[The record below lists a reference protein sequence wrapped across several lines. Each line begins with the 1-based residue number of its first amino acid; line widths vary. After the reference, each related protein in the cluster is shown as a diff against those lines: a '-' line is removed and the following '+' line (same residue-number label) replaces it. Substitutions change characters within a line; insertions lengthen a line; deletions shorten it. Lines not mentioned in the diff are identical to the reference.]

1 MKTLLLL
8 CLAVGLLP
16 ATAAAQHAPRAQHG
30 REASDE
36 PQLVIGRVKL
46 ADPVL
51 VFYRQV
57 GPGTAVQQLVMSKNQ
72 LPLLRTLTLE
82 ELAQRREVFV
92 DGLSNL
98 ALPGTDAQ
106 KFRLSGSSLLAGK
119 ERRPAGDGR
128 STYARLKVPSP
139 GELYVV
145 RESAEEYRHFVAA
158 PGQQGSRIDF
168 QVNGLPGIDSVRAIY
183 TLRKINTAER
193 SLGDGATLR

>member
-1 MKTLLLL
+1 MKPLLLFAL
-8 CLAVGLLP
+8 SLLP
-16 ATAAAQHAPRAQHG
+16 AAAAAQHAPKGRHG
-30 REASDE
+30 RDASGEA
-36 PQLVIGRVKL
+36 QLVIGRVKL
-46 ADPVL
+46 DDPVL
-51 VFYRQV
+51 VFYRQE
-57 GPGTAVQQLVMSKNQ
+57 GPGKAVQQLVMSKNQ

-92 DGLSNL
+92 DGLSSL

-106 KFRLSGSSLLAGK
+106 KFRLSGPSLLAGA

-145 RESAEEYRHFVAA
+145 RESAEEYRHFVGA

-168 QVNGLPGIDSVRAIY
+168 QTNGLPGIDSVRAIY
-183 TLRKINTAER
+183 TLRKIDAAER
-193 SLGDGATLR
+193 GAGEGATLR